1 MKPIRRRFRRFWQP
15 RRRREVQT
23 EMEKAT
29 LKLTSIASKLAD
41 PKGKH
46 KIDSLL
52 DSGSGAAGS
61 GENGTSTGSRKN
73 AAAMRALQKVL
84 VEEGPSYLYP
94 IMEANVLSDF
104 LSRPVQ
110 QGN

>member
-1 MKPIRRRFRRFWQP
+1 MEDEAYGGGLDGSGSRGEGGK
-15 RRRREVQT
+15 VQM
-23 EMEKAT
+23 EMEKAI

-52 DSGSGAAGS
+52 DSGTGAAGS

-84 VEEGPSYLYP
+84 VEGP
-94 IMEANVLSDF
+94 LSTCIASWKPMF
-104 LSRPVQ
+104 
-110 QGN
+110 